1 MSRILGDII
10 DHHIWANDS
19 LYAFCES
26 LSEEQLKLSGPGTYG
41 QVHKT
46 LTHIAEAEQIYLSRI
61 PDTGIERTLDD
72 EAEHLPPVA
81 ELRDVLRTNGHA
93 WRTVIATWPDDLPIS
108 FRRRNGQEEHRSVSF
123 SVVQMLDHGAEH
135 RNHIRTILSSHG
147 IVPPEIDGW
156 LWDDERKGQGD
167 GG

>member
-1 MSRILGDII
+1 MSSILRDII
-10 DHHIWANDS
+10 DHHIWANDR

-26 LSEEQLKLSGPGTYG
+26 LSEDQLRLSGPGTYG

-61 PDTGIERTLDD
+61 PDTGIEHTLDD

-81 ELRDVLRTNGHA
+81 ELRNVLRTNGDT

-147 IVPPEIDGW
+147 IEPPEIDGW
-156 LWDDERKGQGD
+156 LWDNERAASNQS
-167 GG
+167 